1 MQVFGSG
8 ISRRVFLSGLAAG
21 VALPVQARAP
31 EVSLRPMARPAGRA
45 ATIPAAAPAAVAA
58 DVEALVARA
67 RLGGQVSFVVADARS
82 GEMLEAR
89 APELAQPPASVIKAV
104 TALYGLEALGAQHRF
119 NTRLVASA
127 PIGGDGWL
135 DGDLVLV
142 GGGDP
147 TLDTDGLG
155 EMVAEL
161 AALGLRGVRGRFR
174 VYSGV
179 LPHVPMIDPD
189 QPEYAGYNPSVGGM
203 NLNYNRVLFEWRREG
218 NGYGLAME
226 ARGQRFSPAVE
237 MARMQL
243 SDRGAP
249 VYTYSDRDGRDNWSV
264 ARSALGNGGSRWLP
278 VRNPALYAGE
288 VFRSLAGLRGIRLPA
303 PDVQSR
309 GRVEGHVLLARNSP
323 PLPDILRSMLRFST
337 NLTAEVVGMSAA
349 SAGAGGPRDL
359 AASARQMRDWA
370 SQRLGLQGAH
380 FVDHS
385 GLGVAARI
393 SAAELAQVFLRAGVD
408 GPLRGLLRA
417 HPMRDGRG
425 NEMPGHPVRVAA
437 KTGTLFF
444 ASALGGYITAPGGR
458 EMVFAILSADLERR
472 DRITQAERDR
482 PPGAREWTGRART
495 LQQQLIERWATVYG

>member
-21 VALPVQARAP
+21 VALPAQARAP
-31 EVSLRPMARPAGRA
+31 EVSLRPTPRPATRA
-45 ATIPAAAPAAVAA
+45 AAASAPVAA

-82 GEMLEAR
+82 GEVLEAR

-104 TALYGLEALGAQHRF
+104 TALYGLEVLGADHRF
-119 NTRLVASA
+119 STRLVATA
-127 PIGGDGWL
+127 PPGADGWIA
-135 DGDLVLV
+135 GDLVLV

-155 EMVAEL
+155 DMVAEL

-174 VYSGV
+174 VYSGY
-179 LPHVPMIDPD
+179 LPEVPMIDPE

-218 NGYGLAME
+218 AGYVVAME
-226 ARGQRFSPAVE
+226 ARGQRFSPSVE
-237 MARMQL
+237 MAVMQL

-264 ARSALGNGGSRWLP
+264 ARGALGNGGSRWLP
-278 VRNPALYAGE
+278 VRQPALYAGE

-303 PDVQSR
+303 PEVQRR
-309 GRVEGHVLLARNSP
+309 GGVEGHVLLARTSP
-323 PLPDILRSMLRFST
+323 PLPDILRAMLRFST
-337 NLTAEVVGMSAA
+337 NLTAEVVGMTAA
-349 SAGAGGPRDL
+349 SAGEGAPRDL

-370 SQRLGLQGAH
+370 RQRLGVQGAH

-385 GLGVAARI
+385 GLGVGARI
-393 SAAELAQVFLRAGVD
+393 SAAELAQVFLRAGPD
-408 GPLRGLLRA
+408 GPLRGLLRD

-444 ASALGGYITAPGGR
+444 ASSLGGYITAPDGR
-458 EMVFAILSADLERR
+458 EMVFAILSADLDRR
-472 DRITQAERDR
+472 ARIAQADRDR

-495 LQQQLIERWATVYG
+495 LQQQLIDRWATVYG